1 MVQRTV
7 LNRLTASLLLTSAI
21 VIGTSGCL
29 LVPAPV
35 PVAGPPVIV
44 APRPVVIAPAP
55 VYRGGYYRYGYGRG
69 GWR

>member
-1 MVQRTV
+1 MVQRTM
-7 LNRLTASLLLTSAI
+7 LHRLTASLLLTSAI

-35 PVAGPPVIV
+35 PVAGPPVVV
-44 APRPVVIAPAP
+44 APRPVVVVPAP
-55 VYRGGYYRYGYGRG
+55 PVYGYYRYGYGRSW